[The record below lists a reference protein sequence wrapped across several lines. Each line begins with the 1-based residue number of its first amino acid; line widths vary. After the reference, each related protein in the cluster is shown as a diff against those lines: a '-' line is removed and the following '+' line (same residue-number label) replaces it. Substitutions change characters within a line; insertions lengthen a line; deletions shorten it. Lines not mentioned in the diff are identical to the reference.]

1 MLASKCLEPLV
12 KRSHVAIWKWLQYM
26 DISNFVIDRSKER
39 RKIKCIMIDESM
51 ITVKEG
57 RSILVMDS
65 I

>member
-26 DISNFVIDRSKER
+26 DISNFVIDRSKEKR
-39 RKIKCIMIDESM
+39 RIKCIMVDETI
-51 ITVKEG
+51 ITIKGEVYWLC
-57 RSILVMDS
+57 IAY